1 MIKNYLK
8 IAWRNLNKHK
18 LFSFINIFG
27 LASGMPVCMLAVIK
41 IKDAYD
47 YDTFHP
53 NSERSYRIIT
63 NLNRKNG
70 EHFLCAS
77 SPLPLANYLKN
88 NYNAIDKSSSV
99 YFSRYFF
106 LGGNHWM
113 ANLSYCTNQPGKK
126 FTN

>member
-99 YFSRYFF
+99 YFSQYFF
-106 LGGNHWM
+106 LGG
-113 ANLSYCTNQPGKK
+113 GKPLDGK
-126 FTN
+126 PIVLH